1 MLADRWTLQV
11 ATDDPAVV
19 TGLDTFDTSFITYGT
34 TAAAVWEA
42 AKADPACVMAQA
54 KAAALEMFLQTG
66 QSVEKARPWLR
77 QAEPHLVRTTEREK
91 LWHAQ
96 VAAWV
101 DGDAEAA
108 IAICREIIRRWPQ
121 DMAAVKMTQFHM
133 FHVGDLA
140 GMLEVA
146 EAALPVHRHVPEMHG
161 MLAFGLEEMN
171 RLDEAE
177 AAGRRAIEMKRAE
190 PWAHHAIA
198 HVMETLGRCAEGFDF
213 MSGLADTWADRNS
226 FMLSHNWW
234 HAALF
239 AIDSDRPEAALELYD
254 DHVWGVWKEYSQ
266 DQVNAVALLARL
278 EFAGLDAGNRWHDVA
293 DYIEKRG
300 PEHVEPFLDAHY
312 LLGLTR
318 AGRDAAA
325 ADMLASLRDHVAR
338 LDSARLMGRIWRD
351 VGLPLAEGVAAY
363 GKGDWRAAF
372 AQMKPALDGLQQ
384 IGGSHAQRDL
394 FWQLWLRAGA
404 RAGEIATVKP
414 YFERRAAE
422 RPGVAKH
429 RRELAQLAQI

>member
-1 MLADRWTLQV
+1 MLNDRWGLAV
-11 ATDDPAVV
+11 ATDDPAAIA
-19 TGLDTFDTSFITYGT
+19 GLDSFDTSFLTYGT
-34 TAAAVWEA
+34 TAAAVWDA
-42 AKADPACVMAQA
+42 AKADPACVLAQA

-66 QSVEKARPWLR
+66 QSVAKARPWLAAAAPYLPKATDR
-77 QAEPHLVRTTEREK
+77 ER

-101 DGDAEAA
+101 DGDAEKA
-108 IAICREIIRRWPQ
+108 IAICRDIAARWPQ
-121 DMAAVKMTQFHM
+121 DLAAVKMTQFHM

-140 GMLEVA
+140 GMLEIA
-146 EAALPVHRHVPEMHG
+146 EAALPVHRGIAEMHG
-161 MLAFGLEEMN
+161 MHAFALEEMN

-177 AAGRRAIEMKRAE
+177 AAGRQAIALKRGE
-190 PWAHHAIA
+190 PWAHHAVA
-198 HVMETLGRCAEGFDF
+198 HVMEAQGRCAEGLAF
-213 MSGLADTWADRNS
+213 MQDHADTWADRNS

-239 AIDSDRPEAALELYD
+239 AIDADRSDLALQLYD
-254 DHVWGVWKEYSQ
+254 DHVWGVWKDYSQ

-278 EFAGLDAGNRWHDVA
+278 EIAGLDAGGRWQDVA

-318 AGRDAAA
+318 AGRETA
-325 ADMLASLRDHVAR
+325 ADALLASLRDHVAR
-338 LDSARLMGRIWRD
+338 QPQHLMGRIWRR

-363 GKGDWRAAF
+363 GRGDWQTAF
-372 AQMKPALDGLQQ
+372 AQLRPALDGLQQ

-394 FWQLWLRAGA
+394 FWQLWLQAGR
-404 RAGEIATVKP
+404 RAGEIAAVRP
-414 YFERRAAE
+414 HFERRAAE
-422 RPGVAKH
+422 RPAVAKH
-429 RRELAQLAQI
+429 RRELAQIG

>member
-1 MLADRWTLQV
+1 MLTDRWTLQV

-19 TGLDTFDTSFITYGT
+19 AGLDTFDTSFITYGT
-34 TAAAVWEA
+34 TAAAVWDA
-42 AKADPACVMAQA
+42 AKAGPACVMAQA

-66 QSVEKARPWLR
+66 TSITKARPWLR
-77 QAEPHLVRTTEREK
+77 QAEPHLGKATERER

-96 VAAWV
+96 VSAWV
-101 DGDAEAA
+101 DGDAETA
-108 IAICREIIRRWPQ
+108 IAICRDIAQRWPQ
-121 DMAAVKMTQFHM
+121 DLAAVKMTQFHM

-140 GMLEVA
+140 GMLDIA
-146 EAALPVHRHVPEMHG
+146 EAALPVHRHIAEMHG

-171 RLDEAE
+171 CLGEAE
-177 AAGRRAIEMKRAE
+177 AAGRRAVEMKRAE

-198 HVMETLGRCAEGFDF
+198 HVMETQGRCAEGFDF
-213 MSGLADTWADRNS
+213 MAGLADTWADRNS

-234 HAALF
+234 HMALF
-239 AIDSDRPEAALELYD
+239 AIDSDRPEVALKLYD

-278 EFAGLDAGNRWHDVA
+278 EFAGLDVGNRWQDVA
-293 DYIEKRG
+293 DYIAARG

-312 LLGLTR
+312 LLGLTC
-318 AGRDAAA
+318 AGREAAA
-325 ADMLASLRDHVAR
+325 ATLLASLRDHVAHQDDR
-338 LDSARLMGRIWRD
+338 RLMGRIWHT

-363 GKGDWRAAF
+363 GKGDWRTAF
-372 AQMKPALDGLQQ
+372 NRLKPALDGLQQ

-404 RAGEIATVKP
+404 HAGEIATVRP
-414 YFERRAAE
+414 HLEQRMAD